1 MNKRGLTLIELM
13 IVIAILGIV
22 GSIKYFY
29 TIKTHYDFHEEMVF
43 EQEKV
48 IKFYKTLKKLLAET
62 KEFKTVKPNLLIA
75 DNFRLSISN
84 DRTKIKLNE
93 RLYDFRSFKMLN
105 FRRDEKI
112 VICDVKNGKSDFF
125 TIYLIAGNS
134 HKAPDINNA
143 NEADKKINGDE
154 GIDANTKSSEG
165 LYEKE

>member
-1 MNKRGLTLIELM
+1 MNNRGFTLIELM

-29 TIKTHYDFHEEMVF
+29 TIKTQYNFQEEMVF

-48 IKFYKTLKKLLAET
+48 IKFYKSLKKLLAET

-75 DNFRLSISN
+75 DNFRLSLSN

-93 RLYDFRSFKMLN
+93 RLYDFRSFKMFN
-105 FRRDEKI
+105 FRRDEKN
-112 VICDVKNGKSDFF
+112 VVCDIKNGKTNAFS
-125 TIYLIAGNS
+125 IYLIAGNS
-134 HKAPDINNA
+134 FKAPDINNG
-143 NEADKKINGDE
+143 NEAEKIINGDE
-154 GIDANTKSSEG
+154 GIDVNTKSSEG